1 MIFKEGASYRNSR
14 GDAEGVWKKMTDTVT
29 REFNERER
37 AVFER
42 HLAMERPPREP
53 KGPWLG
59 CLIMSIA
66 LGGLAYFFRGTAAG
80 AVLLV
85 FCLAGL
91 LIVALLSME
100 NVRWRKERLDVEFRL
115 IEALEEN
122 RVEAARFR
130 ASEVVVEIDEYATK
144 VYYFAIGESR
154 ILRVEIGSEKWPAE
168 DPGDGHALY
177 VEPGQ
182 DTWPNDRFEIVRT
195 AKGGLWV
202 GVFCL
207 GEKLDPVR
215 QINTIDEAPLVSGPG
230 SPVALFAGSLEKPGE
245 EPIERWT

>member
-1 MIFKEGASYRNSR
+1 MICAEVGRCRNSR
-14 GDAEGVWKKMTDTVT
+14 EDAEGVWKRMTDTVT
-29 REFNERER
+29 REFNEREK

-66 LGGLAYFFRGTAAG
+66 AGGLAYFFRGTGAG

-91 LIVALLSME
+91 VIVALLSME
-100 NVRWRKERLDVEFRL
+100 NVRWRKERLNVALRL

-144 VYYFAIGESR
+144 VYYFAIGEGR
-154 ILRVEIGSEKWPAE
+154 ILRVEIGSEQWPAE

-195 AKGGLWV
+195 VKGGLWV

-215 QINTIDEAPLVSGPG
+215 QINTIEEAPLVSGPG

-245 EPIERWT
+245 KPIGQWV